1 MTPEEKKTTELSPE
15 EIRNDFISLLSRE
28 INENKSLIQ
37 ELTSALKE
45 AKQLTR
51 GYVFLHFGTET
62 KEEWKS
68 IQHFQPM
75 KRINSAI
82 QKGESYG
89 KI

>member
-1 MTPEEKKTTELSPE
+1 MNKNLNAPKTLCKCGKVNET
-15 EIRNDFISLLSRE
+15 ID
-28 INENKSLIQ
+28 NENKSLIQ

-51 GYVFLHFGTET
+51 GYVFLHFGAET